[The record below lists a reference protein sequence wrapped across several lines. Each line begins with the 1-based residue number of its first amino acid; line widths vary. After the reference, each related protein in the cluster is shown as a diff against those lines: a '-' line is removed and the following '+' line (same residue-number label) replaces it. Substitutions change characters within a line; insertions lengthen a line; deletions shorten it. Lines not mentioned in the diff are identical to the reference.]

1 MSIGGAMKPKTVKSR
16 KQKQKTAFFVIAGLA
31 LAAALFIAV
40 FNAAVIWSAAPYIRD
55 IGEIDD
61 IEPADCALVP
71 GALVYGDGRLSW
83 VLQDRVDYAIALYD
97 AGKVKKLLLTGDH
110 GQKDYDEVNAMKDYA
125 VAQGVPQDDIFLD
138 HAGFS
143 TYESMYRAR
152 DVFRASRVIIV
163 TQAFHLARAVYD
175 ARQLGLDA
183 EGVAS
188 NPRRYGNETKD
199 ALRESLA
206 RVKDFFCVNLF
217 HPLPKYLGEAIPI
230 SGSGAATHDKG

>member
-1 MSIGGAMKPKTVKSR
+1 MKSKSIRSRKRKRKTV
-16 KQKQKTAFFVIAGLA
+16 FIILVGLV

-40 FNAAVIWSAAPYIRD
+40 FNAVVIASAAPYIHD
-55 IGEIDD
+55 ITDIDSL
-61 IEPADCALVP
+61 ESADCILVP
-71 GALVYGDGRLSW
+71 GALVYGDGHLSW
-83 VLQDRVDYAIALYD
+83 VLQDRVDYAIQLYN
-97 AGKVKKLLLTGDH
+97 AGKAPKLLFSGDH
-110 GQKDYDEVNAMKDYA
+110 GQTDYDEVNAMKDYA
-125 VAQGVPQDDIFLD
+125 VAQGVPEDDIFLD

-152 DVFRASRVIIV
+152 DVFCASRVIVV
-163 TQAFHLARAVYD
+163 TQAFHLSRAVYD
-175 ARQLGLDA
+175 ARQLGLSA

-188 NPRRYGNETKD
+188 NPRRYGNELKD